1 MIVQKDILLKEV
13 QHRVKNNLQ
22 IISSMTRLK
31 KINDDESKED
41 FVDQFQ
47 ERISSIA
54 KVHDLLYQSN
64 DYQHVDL
71 ENYISNLLEQFKNS
85 FVLVNNEIEIKR
97 NTVDRVDVSMDKAHH
112 LGLIINE
119 ILSNAIKHSFD
130 KFDSQ
135 KIIFVEIKKVK
146 SLLEF
151 KIWNNGHKV
160 DKAKFEGSS
169 PLA

>member
-1 MIVQKDILLKEV
+1 M
-13 QHRVKNNLQ
+13 
-22 IISSMTRLK
+22 
-31 KINDDESKED
+31 
-41 FVDQFQ
+41 
-47 ERISSIA
+47 
-54 KVHDLLYQSN
+54 
-64 DYQHVDL
+64 
-71 ENYISNLLEQFKNS
+71 LEQFKNS

-160 DKAKFEGSS
+160 DKAKFEGSKS
-169 PLA
+169 FGLTLINHLLANFESQISLFNKNQYTGFKFSVPI